1 MKNKIIIK
9 VKIKVKKQK
18 KFKRFTLVLFFRSER
33 KPEEYITFPPRDF
46 QPKYSAV
53 QWSSTGLGLV

>member
-9 VKIKVKKQK
+9 VKIKIKKQK
-18 KFKRFTLVLFFRSER
+18 FCKRFTLVLFFRSER
-33 KPEEYITFPPRDF
+33 KPEECIVFPLHDF

-53 QWSSTGLGLV
+53 RWSSTGLGLV